1 MKTLANRRPF
11 LTLETPNKHTM
22 KQFLLIIVAISI
34 SMSTAFG
41 QHDMSKVFDKDSKL
55 VWYGLD
61 FTQAKMVGHAGF
73 SDPYKIVNYYFTN
86 WNELVNTEYEKYD
99 VRKVMHRRDMIYN
112 VDAIRNA
119 NQDVDSGDLVHGHTH
134 KLDDSN
140 IASCDEALKTEKDED
155 GVGMM
160 MVVESFDKPAEK
172 GTYHVVFFDIQSK
185 DVIKSTKLTGAAGGF
200 GFRNYWARTFKEVLE
215 KIERHE
221 YRKWRK

>member
-1 MKTLANRRPF
+1 MKTLVNRRSF
-11 LTLETPNKHTM
+11 LTLETPNQHTM
-22 KQFLLIIVAISI
+22 KQLLLIIVAISI

-41 QHDMSKVFDKDSKL
+41 QNDMSRVFDKDTKL

-61 FTQAKMVGHAGF
+61 FTQAKMVGHEGF

-112 VDAIRNA
+112 VDAVRNA
-119 NQDVDSGDLVHGHTH
+119 NQDVDSGDLVQGHTH

-140 IASCDEALKTEKDED
+140 IAACVKALKTEKDED

-185 DVIKSTKLTGAAGGF
+185 DVIKSTKLTGAASGF